1 MGLIDVVE
9 LNFWFLLFLK
19 WSSIY
24 RRTVKGYK

>member
-9 LNFWFLLFLK
+9 LNSWFLLFLK

-24 RRTVKGYK
+24 RRTGTGYK